1 VPAIARARTDVAV
14 ATRNA
19 TARTH
24 VGAAIASAR
33 THVGVALTV
42 AIAFTHVGRARAERP
57 VHGSIGAGG
66 PLLLT
71 AHDDNR
77 LRAELELDVEP
88 GSRYGGLV
96 AWRGFDEKAHG
107 MLLGGLLYEA
117 GAARPLLVVDLHADV
132 GADLDQYAPVIG
144 GGVRTV
150 LTIWGPLGV
159 ALDGGAYLVIDGV
172 DDTRLRIMGSTSIV
186 VRW

>member
-1 VPAIARARTDVAV
+1 MNPSGQIPARPDRSRRSVVDA
-14 ATRNA
+14 
-19 TARTH
+19 
-24 VGAAIASAR
+24 
-33 THVGVALTV
+33 HVGVVRLAAAL
-42 AIAFTHVGRARAERP
+42 AIVCVHVEVARADRP
-57 VHGSIGAGG
+57 VHGSVGVGG

-96 AWRGFDEKAHG
+96 AWRGFDDEARG
-107 MLLGGLLYEA
+107 MLLGGLIFEGA
-117 GAARPLLVVDLHADV
+117 AARPRLVVDLHADV

-144 GGVRTV
+144 GGLRTV
-150 LTIWGPLGV
+150 LTIWGPFGI
-159 ALDGGAYLVIDGV
+159 ALDTGAYLVIDGV
-172 DDTRLRIMGSTSIV
+172 DDTRLRIRGSTSIV